1 MFVERIIKIS
11 NFLER
16 VLLNFLSSCVQILA
30 TKLPTFYDASFLLDL
45 KNALFKHFIA
55 PKSWNHKHKVFG

>member
-1 MFVERIIKIS
+1 MFVERIIKMS

-45 KNALFKHFIA
+45 KMHFSSIL
-55 PKSWNHKHKVFG
+55 